1 MPLATDSSG
10 NRQPSAPLRLGIIG
24 SSAGN
29 GHPYSWAAIC
39 NGYDAALMAD
49 CPYPGIPAYLGARRF
64 PDDRLSDAIVSHIWT
79 QDAAQSRH
87 IAGASLIP
95 TIVAAPEDMI
105 GAVDGLLLAR
115 DDAENHARFALP
127 FLRAGLPVYLD
138 KPLALSSNEA
148 DQLLA
153 EERYPGQIFT
163 GTAVAWA
170 DEMRLTAEQSA
181 RIGKVRHIIG
191 VTPKYWD
198 TYAVH
203 VIEPALQVLGEE
215 TAPEKVIALGRGA
228 QRMVS
233 ATWASGATAQFAALG
248 SIAAPI
254 SLAVFGESGHETLVF
269 KDSFT
274 AFRTALQQ
282 FCRGVLTRQRMFNLP
297 RTLAVTKIIE
307 RGRAAGG

>member
-1 MPLATDSSG
+1 MSQNVSAAAATH
-10 NRQPSAPLRLGIIG
+10 PSHLRLGIIG
-24 SSAGN
+24 SSPGN

-39 NGYDAALMAD
+39 NGYDAARMAA
-49 CPYPGIPAYLGARRF
+49 CPYPGIPAYLSQRRF
-64 PDDRLSDAIVSHIWT
+64 PEDRLAEAVVTHLWT
-79 QDAAQSRH
+79 QDPAESQR
-87 IAGASLIP
+87 IAGASHIP
-95 TIVAAPEDMI
+95 NIVTEPEDMI

-138 KPLALSSNEA
+138 KPLALSRDAA
-148 DQLLA
+148 DRILA

-170 DEMRLTAEQSA
+170 REMTLTAEQAA
-181 RIGKVRHIIG
+181 RIGRVRHVVGI
-191 VTPKYWD
+191 TPKYWD

-203 VIEPALQVLGEE
+203 VIEPALQLLDEE
-215 TAPEKVIALGRGA
+215 TAPEKVAVIGHGA

-233 ATWASGATAQFAALG
+233 AVWASGATAQFAALG
-248 SIAAPI
+248 SLAAPI
-254 SLAVFGESGHETLVF
+254 SLAVYGENGDGNLVF

-274 AFRTALQQ
+274 AFRTALRQ
-282 FCRGVLTRQRMFNLP
+282 FCRGAMSKRRMFNLS
-297 RTLAVTKIIE
+297 RTLAVTMIIE